1 VAPREGAER
10 EPDELFQSIAR
21 GGLHAQKK
29 SYLYSERRDQERQL
43 FAQQI
48 AQVAVSERVYLDEA
62 GVEDTLDYAW
72 GWSLKGTC
80 CMAHKRGH
88 RTQRVSMIAAWCQG
102 QIMAP
107 FTFEGY
113 CDSVLVET
121 WFIQFLLPTLR
132 AGQVVTGA
140 LWAGDNASFHRKA
153 VLTRL
158 LEEVGC
164 SLLALPAYSPD
175 LNKIEPLWNTIKQHI
190 KLRSNPDLSFWDR
203 VDSAF
208 CSL

>member
-1 VAPREGAER
+1 MP
-10 EPDELFQSIAR
+10 
-21 GGLHAQKK
+21 
-29 SYLYSERRDQERQL
+29 
-43 FAQQI
+43 
-48 AQVAVSERVYLDEA
+48 VSERVYLDEA

-72 GWSLKGTC
+72 GWSLKGTR
-80 CMAHKRGH
+80 CMAQKRGH

-102 QIMAP
+102 QVLAP

-121 WFIQFLLPTLR
+121 WFEQCLLPTLC
-132 AGQVVTGA
+132 AGQVVI
-140 LWAGDNASFHRKA
+140 LDNASFHRKA
-153 VLTRL
+153 VLARL
-158 LEEVGC
+158 LETVGC

-190 KLRSNPDLSFWDR
+190 KLRSDPDLNFWER